1 MCRSNRPKD
10 ESGRERH
17 RATILSTAVG
27 FLIKASPK
35 LTSIRTLLEPT
46 EPDQWQTYDENTRP
60 RWCSGVQWLDDFT
73 TPVTVVLVECR
84 RRIKK
89 TKKGPL
95 RWRTRIFHY
104 AIVTDQHHWSTAKI
118 YETYKAR

>member
-1 MCRSNRPKD
+1 MCRSNRPKE

-17 RATILSTAVG
+17 QATILSTAVG

-35 LTSIRTLLEPT
+35 LTSIRTLKEPT
-46 EPDQWQTYDENTRP
+46 QPDQWQTYDENTRL
-60 RWCSGVQWLDDFT
+60 RRCSGVQWLDDFT
-73 TPVTVVLVECR
+73 TPVTVVLVER
-84 RRIKK
+84 RRQIKK
-89 TKKGPL
+89 MKKGPL

-118 YETYKAR
+118 YETYKAH